1 MDKVLLGKHFQIF
14 ETFVVSMMV
23 MQDTDLFALKRGL
36 TESIYEQNDGE
47 LKPLRQAIALKK
59 TTLQDPV
66 VMDEETQFIY
76 DHLMQGD
83 SGEWLDTN
91 NDYVRLLLLRIK
103 QARQQANEELQKQ
116 FTLLVINA
124 CSIFEIFIGDLLRF
138 ELSHV
143 YQKQAYVAKRTLT
156 FEQLLAAGSI
166 DNMHAELVESLIR
179 DRQYAS
185 VTAWLETYLEICTQ
199 TKVRHFKQIPVLQSY
214 QEKIAQIFELRN
226 IYVHNNG
233 VATKKMVRLDS
244 EAMVGEAVIIS
255 EDKVLWV
262 IDTIFN
268 LGIDLYLLNVKKD
281 KQCQAA
287 IYRDKLNRLLIN
299 YLRVQPQSV
308 RQIYDY
314 LVICAIKA
322 GDYDECL
329 IDMFNIWLSYYFA
342 NVIFEI
348 EDYQEMIDVIDRN
361 FPTDDAKFCL
371 WQALISQSESQ
382 IVVGAINFLSAFR
395 SDAERLNNINL
406 PVFDI
411 IKTNP
416 VFSNYIRKL
425 KYGVN
430 E

>member
-156 FEQLLAAGSI
+156 FE
-166 DNMHAELVESLIR
+166 
-179 DRQYAS
+179 
-185 VTAWLETYLEICTQ
+185 
-199 TKVRHFKQIPVLQSY
+199 
-214 QEKIAQIFELRN
+214 
-226 IYVHNNG
+226 
-233 VATKKMVRLDS
+233 
-244 EAMVGEAVIIS
+244 
-255 EDKVLWV
+255 
-262 IDTIFN
+262 
-268 LGIDLYLLNVKKD
+268 
-281 KQCQAA
+281 
-287 IYRDKLNRLLIN
+287 
-299 YLRVQPQSV
+299 
-308 RQIYDY
+308 
-314 LVICAIKA
+314 
-322 GDYDECL
+322 
-329 IDMFNIWLSYYFA
+329 
-342 NVIFEI
+342 
-348 EDYQEMIDVIDRN
+348 
-361 FPTDDAKFCL
+361 
-371 WQALISQSESQ
+371 
-382 IVVGAINFLSAFR
+382 
-395 SDAERLNNINL
+395 
-406 PVFDI
+406 
-411 IKTNP
+411 
-416 VFSNYIRKL
+416 
-425 KYGVN
+425 
-430 E
+430 